1 PTRREFLGASSA
13 AIAGTILAPSASPAS
28 SAPFQGAPVPP
39 SIQALTSQ
47 KSRARPITVEE
58 RQGRI
63 ERARALLTAEK
74 LDALFL
80 TGGTSLRYFTNISWG
95 QSERLLGLILPREG
109 RAFVV
114 CPAFE

>member
-1 PTRREFLGASSA
+1 MPTRREFLGASSA

-80 TGGTSLRYFTNISWG
+80 TGGIWIKPAEWAAKRVPDG
-95 QSERLLGLILPREG
+95 QLASKASRPEEG
-109 RAFVV
+109 WSGVRK
-114 CPAFE
+114 